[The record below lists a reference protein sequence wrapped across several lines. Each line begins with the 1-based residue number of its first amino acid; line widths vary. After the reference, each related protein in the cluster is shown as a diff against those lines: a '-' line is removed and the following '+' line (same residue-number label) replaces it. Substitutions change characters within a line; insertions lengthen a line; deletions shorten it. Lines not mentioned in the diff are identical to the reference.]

1 MAAAPVSGIV
11 GALSAMRDRPDSMGL
26 LPMLE
31 GIPVLVIVGEEDQ
44 LTPPDRARAMADAI
58 PGARL
63 QVIPGAAHLT
73 VVERPKEVTAAIR
86 EF

>member
-1 MAAAPVSGIV
+1 
-11 GALSAMRDRPDSMGL
+11 MRDRPDSMGL

-31 GIPVLVIVGEEDQ
+31 GIPVLVIVGAEDAM
-44 LTPPDRARAMADAI
+44 TPPDRAQAMADAI

-63 QVIPGAAHLT
+63 QVIQGAAHLT

-86 EF
+86 EFLDGLKAKG